1 MIFPVTTAFFAG
13 LFGLLYVGLSSWVV
27 GGRVSNDVLFG
38 GGGDS
43 LQRRIRAH
51 GNFSEFVPLALLLVA
66 FLEAGGTK
74 HWIVQAL
81 LVVLLI
87 GRILHPFGLF
97 APKNSPQ
104 QFACRGGG
112 ILTTLIVLL
121 ISSILL
127 LV

>member
-1 MIFPVTTAFFAG
+1 MIFPATTAFFAG
-13 LFGLLYVGLSSWVV
+13 LFGLLYVGLSGWVV
-27 GGRVSNDVLFG
+27 GGRVSNDVLHG
-38 GGGDS
+38 SGNDL
-43 LQRRIRAH
+43 LQKRIRAH
-51 GNFSEFVPLALLLVA
+51 GNFQEFVPLALLLIA
-66 FLEAGGTK
+66 FLEAGGTR

-87 GRILHPFGLF
+87 GRILHPFGMF

-112 ILTTLIVLL
+112 ILTTLLVLL

>member
-1 MIFPVTTAFFAG
+1 MIFPATTAFFAG
-13 LFGLLYVGLSSWVV
+13 LFGLLYVGLSGWVV
-27 GGRVSNDVLFG
+27 GGRVSNDVLVG
-38 GGGDS
+38 SGDDS

-51 GNFSEFVPLALLLVA
+51 GNFSEFVPLALLLIA

-81 LVVLLI
+81 LVALLI
-87 GRILHPFGLF
+87 GRILHPFGMF

>member
-1 MIFPVTTAFFAG
+1 MIFPATTAFFAG
-13 LFGLLYVGLSSWVV
+13 LFGLLYVGLSGWVV
-27 GGRVSNDVLFG
+27 GGRVSNDVLVG
-38 GGGDS
+38 SGDDS

-51 GNFSEFVPLALLLVA
+51 GNFSEFVPLALLLIA

-81 LVVLLI
+81 LVTLLI
-87 GRILHPFGLF
+87 GRILHPFGMF

-112 ILTTLIVLL
+112 ILSTLIVLL